1 MTDPTQVPLFKV
13 TVITESL
20 VDGSVHTTV
29 FDKAEVNAQVIP
41 PEAEIDTEEVIAALR
56 ENRAPRPARPPK
68 VVIALQPH
76 AREDGVWSH
85 STIEPIPLPDSWD
98 D

>member
-1 MTDPTQVPLFKV
+1 MTDPTLVPLFKV

-20 VDGSVHTTV
+20 ADGSVHTTV

-68 VVIALQPH
+68 VFITLQPY
-76 AREDGVWSH
+76 AREDGIWSQT
-85 STIEPIPLPDSWD
+85 TIEPIPLPDSWD